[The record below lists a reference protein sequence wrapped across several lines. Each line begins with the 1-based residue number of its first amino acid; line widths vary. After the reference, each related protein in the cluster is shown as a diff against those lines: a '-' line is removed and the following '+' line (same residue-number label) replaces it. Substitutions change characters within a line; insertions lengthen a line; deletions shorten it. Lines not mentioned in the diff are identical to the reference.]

1 MKARDYQTAA
11 VQAVWQYFFDTQADT
26 ANPHNPLIAM
36 PTGTGKSV
44 VIALFLRSIFEQFY
58 NQKVLVLTHVKE
70 LIEQN
75 HAKLM
80 AVWPGAPAGIN
91 SAGLGQRS
99 HSMPIIFGGIGSVH
113 KHPELFGHVNLII
126 IDEAHLI
133 SPNETTTY
141 RKFIAALMKVNPYLK
156 VIGLTATPWRLG
168 QGRLT
173 EDGIFTDICFD
184 LTTMEEFNKLL
195 AEGYLSTLIPR
206 PTKLLLDVSGVHKV
220 AGEFNAHELNLAVD
234 KDEITWAALQETVEL
249 AHDRLHWLVFASGV
263 HHATRIG
270 EMLTYM
276 GISNVVIHS
285 KMSDADRDEGI
296 AGFKAGKYKVAVN
309 NNVLTTGFDYPEIDL
324 IVVLRPTMSPVL
336 WVQMLGRGTR
346 PVYAFGFDLTTTEGR
361 IAAIAA
367 GPKQDCLVLDFA
379 RNTKRLG
386 PINDPII
393 PRARGKG
400 PAGEAPVKECPNCET
415 YNHTKAAFCI
425 KCGYKFTFEVKIRE
439 GASSDELIKPAD
451 IPIVEVF
458 KVDHVAYHKVQR
470 LPNPPA
476 MQVTYYVGLRRFKE
490 TVCFEHQGFP
500 NRTARDWWRMR
511 TDAPFPDST
520 EYGLAVS
527 DRLPHSKHI
536 KVWTNK
542 SYPQIL
548 EHSFNEEG
556 FVVAGQ

>member
-1 MKARDYQTAA
+1 MKARGYQTGA
-11 VQAVWQYFFDTQADT
+11 VEALWQYFHDHAGSTD
-26 ANPHNPLIAM
+26 PHNPLVAM

-58 NQKVLVLTHVKE
+58 NQKVMVLTHVKE

-75 HAKLM
+75 HSKLM

-91 SAGLGQRS
+91 SAGLKQRS

-113 KHPELFGHVNLII
+113 KHPELFGHVDLIL

-141 RKFIAALMKVNPYLK
+141 RKFIAALMTVNPFLK

-168 QGRLT
+168 QGLLT
-173 EDGIFTDICFD
+173 EDGIFTDICYD
-184 LTTMEEFNKLL
+184 LTTMDEFNKLL
-195 AEGYLSTLIPR
+195 DEGYLSTLIPR
-206 PTKLLLDVSGVHKV
+206 PTKLMLDVSGVHKV

-234 KDEITWAALQETVEL
+234 KDEITWAALLETYEL
-249 AHDRLHWLVFASGV
+249 AHDRKKWLIFASGV
-263 HHATRIG
+263 HHAIRIG

-276 GISNVVIHS
+276 GISNIVIHS
-285 KMSDADRDEGI
+285 KMSDRDEGI
-296 AGFKAGKYKVAVN
+296 KGFKSGKYQVAVN
-309 NNVLTTGFDYPEIDL
+309 NNVLTTGFDCPEIDL

-346 PVYAFGFDLTTTEGR
+346 PVYAPGFDLETIAGR
-361 IAAIAA
+361 LAAIAA

-400 PAGEAPVKECPNCET
+400 PAGAAPVKECPVCKT
-415 YNHTKAAFCI
+415 YNHTKASVCI

-439 GASSDELIKPAD
+439 GASSDQLIKPAD
-451 IPIVEVF
+451 IPVVEVF
-458 KVDHVAYHKVQR
+458 KVDHVAYHKIQK

-490 TVCFEHQGFP
+490 MVCFQHEGFP
-500 NRTARDWWRMR
+500 NRAARDWWRLR
-511 TDAPFPDST
+511 TDAPFPDTT
-520 EYGLAVS
+520 EYGVAVA
-527 DRLPHSKHI
+527 DRLPFSRYI

-542 SYPQIL
+542 PYPQIL
-548 EHSFNEEG
+548 EHSFNDEG
-556 FVVAGQ
+556 FEAKVDS